1 MTSPILERLRN
12 KDKKGYYQST
22 QTGVFYSTGYD
33 TIDYRNSTYLK
44 VFDDNDNIIDQY
56 VCAGI
61 QSGSLNLLAGEPGTG
76 KTTLFVSMAYNMVK
90 PFDSSFVLH
99 FDIEQTYSMPRIKDI
114 TNMPRRDINNKYILI
129 QEKLFLE
136 DIHTRICEIYKD
148 KIENKKELIYDTGL
162 KDETNKPIKVLEP
175 TVIILDTIKAINIGK
190 DNLMEIEGQTS
201 GQRKALAITQFMEKV
216 TPMCKEANIILLM
229 INQVKDKIEMG
240 FSKTKSQFVFMNS
253 NRDKVLGGGKAARY
267 YAANVWYLDVCGKY
281 TVEENGF
288 SGTDIKL
295 YLWKTRSN
303 LAGSFAPMV
312 FNQEKGYDN
321 KMALYKILL
330 ENEKI
335 MGRNPKRYI
344 EGFPDVTFDDRILY
358 EEMNKKEE
366 LYPVI
371 REAAL
376 PLLEKWTSS
385 KKLAEINTEAIDYIL
400 SGGE

>member
-1 MTSPILERLRN
+1 
-12 KDKKGYYQST
+12 
-22 QTGVFYSTGYD
+22 
-33 TIDYRNSTYLK
+33 
-44 VFDDNDNIIDQY
+44 
-56 VCAGI
+56 
-61 QSGSLNLLAGEPGTG
+61 
-76 KTTLFVSMAYNMVK
+76 
-90 PFDSSFVLH
+90 
-99 FDIEQTYSMPRIKDI
+99 MPRIKDI
-114 TNMPRRDINNKYILI
+114 TNMPRQDINTKYILI

-148 KIENKKELIYDTGL
+148 KIEHAKELTYDTGL
-162 KDETNKPIKVLEP
+162 KDESNKPIKLLEP

-240 FSKTKSQFVFMNS
+240 FAKTKSQFVFMNS

-321 KMALYKILL
+321 QMALYKILL
-330 ENEKI
+330 ENDKI
-335 MGRNPKRYI
+335 QGRNPKRYI

-358 EEMNKKEE
+358 KE
-366 LYPVI
+366 LNSRDDIYPVI

-376 PLLEKWTSS
+376 PLLEQWTSS
-385 KKLAEINTEAIDYIL
+385 NKLAEINTEAIDYIL